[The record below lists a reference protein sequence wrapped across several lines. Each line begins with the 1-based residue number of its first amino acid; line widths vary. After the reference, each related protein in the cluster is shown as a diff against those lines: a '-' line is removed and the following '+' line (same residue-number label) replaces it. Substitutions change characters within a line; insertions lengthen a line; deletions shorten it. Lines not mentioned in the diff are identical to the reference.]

1 MTTCERIA
9 AYVQRARWDAISPEA
24 RDKLKQHL
32 LDALGCAFGA
42 KPSPVMA
49 AIRREE
55 RSGGCSGP
63 CSRIG
68 GGTLTPE
75 RAVFHNSAL
84 IRYLDFMDT
93 FVAPGEACHPSDNVG
108 ALLSAAE
115 LAGSSG
121 RDLLTAMAIAY
132 HVQCVLTA
140 SGVRIMRQGLDHTLP
155 LAVSIAAG
163 ASYLLGLDPERT
175 ANAIALCAVEGLSLG
190 AARSGALMPQ
200 WKGVASAATAFSAI
214 HNVRLAAEGITGPLH
229 AFEGPLG
236 LKQVLG
242 RPFAIGWEQEGCDA
256 VLACSIKRFNAEF
269 HAQSLIEGIL
279 ELRAAG
285 LRADQVRRIDVD
297 IFKAGHEMIGGGRY
311 VDPQTVETKED
322 ADHSLP
328 YLAAAALLDGDLQ
341 PEQFEPDRIRASDIR
356 ELMPRIRSHAGLRCT
371 REYPLWLPVRIRV
384 SRFGAP
390 PLRLEKRDYEG
401 FYRRPIPWP
410 RLLAKFHH
418 VASPALEETR
428 AAVVDCVRDLEHR
441 PATELIGALAAAPVG
456 VS

>member
-9 AYVQRARWDAISPEA
+9 AYVQRAQWDAISPEA

-32 LDALGCAFGA
+32 LDALGCALGA
-42 KPSPVMA
+42 VMSPVIA
-49 AIRREE
+49 ATRREE
-55 RSGGCSGP
+55 RSGGCFGP
-63 CSRIG
+63 CSRIAC
-68 GGTLTPE
+68 GTSTPE
-75 RAVFHNSAL
+75 RAAFHNAAL

-93 FVAPGEACHPSDNVG
+93 FIAPGEACHPSDNIG
-108 ALLSAAE
+108 ALLAAAE
-115 LAGSSG
+115 LADSSG

-140 SGVRIMRQGLDHTLP
+140 SGVRIMGQGFDHTLP
-155 LAVSIAAG
+155 LAISIAAG
-163 ASYLLGLDPERT
+163 TSYLLGLDRERT
-175 ANAIALCAVEGLSLG
+175 AHAIALCAVEGLSLG
-190 AARSGALMPQ
+190 AARSGRLVPQ
-200 WKGVASAATAFSAI
+200 WKGLASAATAFSAI

-242 RPFAIGWEQEGCDA
+242 RPFAIRWEQEGYDA

-285 LRADQVRRIDVD
+285 LRADQVRRMDVD
-297 IFKAGHEMIGGGRY
+297 IFKAGHEMIGGGGY

-328 YLAAAALLDGDLQ
+328 YLAAAALLDGDVQ
-341 PEQFEPDRIRASDIR
+341 PEQFEPGRIQARDIR
-356 ELMPRIRSHAGLRCT
+356 ELMPRIRSHVSLRCT

-401 FYRRPIPWP
+401 FYRRPIPWR
-410 RLLAKFHH
+410 RLLAKFHR

-428 AAVVDCVRDLEHR
+428 AAVVDCVHDLEHR
-441 PATELIGALAAAPVG
+441 PATDLIGELAAAPLG